1 MSNSTQVTSVVPPTR
16 QYNKGGLISKAF
28 FSSHLH
34 KKLSTNTEENFL
46 DHFFIDEKKLGIPF
60 EISPSL
66 QTAALRY
73 LFSCDSD
80 SFLFLPFLETSNS
93 FSIFNSY
100 RLKRFTNLRRQLN

>member
-16 QYNKGGLISKAF
+16 QYNKGGFISKAF

-34 KKLSTNTEENFL
+34 KKLSTNTVESFL
-46 DHFFIDEKKLGIPF
+46 DHFFFIDEKKLRIPF

-80 SFLFLPFLETSNS
+80 SFLFLPFL
-93 FSIFNSY
+93 
-100 RLKRFTNLRRQLN
+100 